1 MNNDLFTISYMLVWG
16 CGFPTVLYLVYSSYK
31 VITEARTEAKERQ
44 RKKRRLAL
52 KKKTLIKKGLLRG

>member
-1 MNNDLFTISYMLVWG
+1 MNNDLFTISYMLVWF

-31 VITEARTEAKERQ
+31 VIAEARAEAKERE

-52 KKKTLIKKGLLRG
+52 KKKALIKKGLLRG